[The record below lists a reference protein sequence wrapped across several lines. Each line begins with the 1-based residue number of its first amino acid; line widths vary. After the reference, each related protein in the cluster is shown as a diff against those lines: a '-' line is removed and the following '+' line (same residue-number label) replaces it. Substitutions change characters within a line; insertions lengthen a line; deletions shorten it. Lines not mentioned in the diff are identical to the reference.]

1 MHIHFRNISW
11 KNFLSSGNTKT
22 TVALDKYATRLIVG
36 ENGAGKSTLLDAI
49 TFALYNKPFRKV
61 NKPQLINSINRKDCV
76 VEVTFNVGTTEYL
89 VRRGMKP
96 NIFEI
101 YKNGELID
109 QDAAN
114 RDYQEML
121 ERYILKLNYK
131 AFCQVVI
138 VGSASFVPFM
148 QLTSANRRE
157 VIEDILD
164 IKIFSTMNLL
174 LKDELTQNKS
184 DLRDV
189 EYDHQ
194 LVTEKIRMFKDTQ
207 SKLERNADNLIA
219 DYKNKID
226 DTRTQV
232 SSLEAEIDTLM
243 GEVEELNNSSE
254 DKSSIESKLREMD
267 KIEHSIK
274 EKIGKLGQDIN
285 FYESNDECPT
295 CRQAID
301 EHFRSQ
307 EIGDSKKSIER
318 YTNGIKELNQ
328 QYNKVSERLDNINKT
343 LRKIEEKQRKIA
355 ERNSDVRAHNKYIT
369 QLVGEIEKLNED
381 RKNIQDNNKL
391 IELEKEFTKLKE
403 RYETLKEE
411 ANVLHVAGQILR
423 DNGIKSQVIKQYIP
437 VMNKLINGYLQKMDF
452 FVKFELDENFNETI
466 LSRHRD
472 NFTYMSFSEGEKFRI
487 DLSLLFTWRRIA
499 KLKNSVSTNLLIMD
513 EVFDSSLDAGGT
525 EEFIK
530 LIHEL
535 DEKSN
540 VFVISHKGDQLF
552 DKFDNVLKFEK
563 VKNFSRVAGSM
574 MD

>member
-1 MHIHFRNISW
+1 MHIHFKQISW
-11 KNFLSSGNTKT
+11 RNFLSTGNNKT
-22 TVALDKYATRLIVG
+22 TVSLDKYTTRLIVG

-49 TFALYNKPFRKV
+49 TFAIYNKPFRKV
-61 NKPQLINSINRKDCV
+61 NKPQLINSINKKDCV
-76 VEVTFNVGTTEYL
+76 VEVEFVIGTTEYL

-101 YKNGELID
+101 YKNGELIN
-109 QDAAN
+109 QDAAS

-121 ERYILKLNYK
+121 EKYILKLNYK

-148 QLTSANRRE
+148 QLTTANRRE

-164 IKIFSTMNLL
+164 IKIFSTMNTL
-174 LKDELTQNKS
+174 LKEEVSQNKS
-184 DLRDV
+184 ELRDV
-189 EYDHQ
+189 EYGNQ
-194 LVTEKIRMFKDTQ
+194 LITEKIRMFKETQ
-207 SKLERNADNLIA
+207 TKLEKNADTLIA
-219 DYKNKID
+219 DYQQKIA
-226 DTRTQV
+226 DTKSQV
-232 SSLEAEIDTLM
+232 ELIEQEVDVLM
-243 GEVEELNNSSE
+243 DETEELNKGTE
-254 DKSSIESKLREMD
+254 DKEGLDKKLREMD
-267 KIEHSIK
+267 KIEYSIK
-274 EKIGKLGQDIN
+274 DKIEKLGKDIE

-301 EHFRSQ
+301 EHFRTQTISDSQ
-307 EIGDSKKSIER
+307 KAHDR
-318 YTNGIKELNQ
+318 YSDGIKELNQ
-328 QYNKVSERLDNINKT
+328 QYNKISTRLDNINNV
-343 LRKIEEKQRKIA
+343 LRKIEDKQRKIA
-355 ERNSDVRAHNKYIT
+355 DRNSDIRSNNKYIT
-369 QLVGEIEKLNED
+369 QLIGEIESLNKD

-391 IELEKEFTKLKE
+391 IEHEKEFVKLKE
-403 RYETLKEE
+403 QYETLKSE
-411 ANVLHVAGQILR
+411 ADVLHVAGQLLR
-423 DNGIKSQVIKQYIP
+423 DNGIKSQIIKQYIP

-452 FVKFELDENFNETI
+452 FAKFELDENFNETI

-472 NFTYMSFSEGEKFRI
+472 NYTYMSFSEGEKFRI
-487 DLSLLFTWRRIA
+487 DLSLLFTWRRVA

-513 EVFDSSLDAGGT
+513 EVFDSSLDADGT

-563 VKNFSRVAGSM
+563 VKNFSRVAGS
-574 MD
+574 DIN

>member
-1 MHIHFRNISW
+1 MHIHFKQISW
-11 KNFLSSGNTKT
+11 RNFLSTGNNKT
-22 TVALDKYATRLIVG
+22 TVSLDKYTTRLIVG

-49 TFALYNKPFRKV
+49 TFAIYNKPFRKV
-61 NKPQLINSINRKDCV
+61 NKPQLINSINKKDCV
-76 VEVTFNVGTTEYL
+76 VEVEFVIGTTEYL

-101 YKNGELID
+101 YKNGELIN
-109 QDAAN
+109 QDAAS

-121 ERYILKLNYK
+121 EKYILKLNYK

-148 QLTSANRRE
+148 QLTTANRRE

-164 IKIFSTMNLL
+164 IKIFSTMNTL
-174 LKDELTQNKS
+174 LKEEVSQNKS
-184 DLRDV
+184 ELRDV
-189 EYDHQ
+189 EYGNQ
-194 LVTEKIRMFKDTQ
+194 LITEKIRMFKETQ
-207 SKLERNADNLIA
+207 TKLEKNADTLIA
-219 DYKNKID
+219 DYQQKIA
-226 DTRTQV
+226 DTKSQV
-232 SSLEAEIDTLM
+232 ELIEREVDVLM
-243 GEVEELNNSSE
+243 DETEELNKGTK
-254 DKSSIESKLREMD
+254 DKEGLDKKLREMD
-267 KIEHSIK
+267 KIEYSIK
-274 EKIGKLGQDIN
+274 GKIEKLGKDIE

-301 EHFRSQ
+301 EHFRTQTISDSQ
-307 EIGDSKKSIER
+307 KAHDR
-318 YTNGIKELNQ
+318 YADGIKELNQ
-328 QYNKVSERLDNINKT
+328 QYNKISTRLDNINNV
-343 LRKIEEKQRKIA
+343 LRKIEDKQRKIA
-355 ERNSDVRAHNKYIT
+355 DRNSDIRSNNKYIT
-369 QLVGEIEKLNED
+369 QLIGEIESLNKD

-391 IELEKEFTKLKE
+391 IEHEKEFVKLKE
-403 RYETLKEE
+403 QYETLKSE
-411 ANVLHVAGQILR
+411 ADVLHVAGQLLR
-423 DNGIKSQVIKQYIP
+423 DNGIKSQIIKQYIP

-452 FVKFELDENFNETI
+452 FAKFELDENFNETI

-472 NFTYMSFSEGEKFRI
+472 NYTYMSFSEGEKFRI
-487 DLSLLFTWRRIA
+487 DLSLLFTWRRVA

-513 EVFDSSLDAGGT
+513 EVFDSSLDADGT

-563 VKNFSRVAGSM
+563 VKNFSRVAGS
-574 MD
+574 DIN

>member
-1 MHIHFRNISW
+1 MHIHFKQISW
-11 KNFLSSGNTKT
+11 RNFLSTGNNKT
-22 TVALDKYATRLIVG
+22 TVSLDKYTTRLIVG

-49 TFALYNKPFRKV
+49 TFAIYNKPFRKV
-61 NKPQLINSINRKDCV
+61 NKPQLINSINKKDCV
-76 VEVTFNVGTTEYL
+76 VEVEFVIGTTEYL

-101 YKNGELID
+101 YKNGELIN
-109 QDAAN
+109 QDAAS

-121 ERYILKLNYK
+121 EKYILKLNYK

-148 QLTSANRRE
+148 QLTTANRRE

-164 IKIFSTMNLL
+164 IKIFSTMNTL
-174 LKDELTQNKS
+174 LKEEVSQNKS
-184 DLRDV
+184 ELRDV
-189 EYDHQ
+189 EYGNQ
-194 LVTEKIRMFKDTQ
+194 LITEKIRMFKETQ
-207 SKLERNADNLIA
+207 TKLEKNADTLIA
-219 DYKNKID
+219 DYQQKIA
-226 DTRTQV
+226 DTKSQV
-232 SSLEAEIDTLM
+232 ELIEQEVDVLM
-243 GEVEELNNSSE
+243 DETEELNKGTE
-254 DKSSIESKLREMD
+254 DKEGLDKKLREMD
-267 KIEHSIK
+267 KIEYSIK
-274 EKIGKLGQDIN
+274 GKIEKLGKDIE

-301 EHFRSQ
+301 EHFRTQTISDSQ
-307 EIGDSKKSIER
+307 KAHDR
-318 YTNGIKELNQ
+318 YADGIKELNQ
-328 QYNKVSERLDNINKT
+328 QYNKISTRLDNINNV
-343 LRKIEEKQRKIA
+343 LRKIEDKQRKIVD
-355 ERNSDVRAHNKYIT
+355 RNSDIRSNNKYIT
-369 QLVGEIEKLNED
+369 QLIGEIESLNKD

-391 IELEKEFTKLKE
+391 IEHEKEFVKLKE
-403 RYETLKEE
+403 QYETLKSE
-411 ANVLHVAGQILR
+411 ADVLHVAGQLLR
-423 DNGIKSQVIKQYIP
+423 DNGIKSQIIKQYIP

-452 FVKFELDENFNETI
+452 FAKFELDENFNETI

-472 NFTYMSFSEGEKFRI
+472 NYTYMSFSEGEKFRI
-487 DLSLLFTWRRIA
+487 DLSLLFTWRRVA

-513 EVFDSSLDAGGT
+513 EVFDSSLDADGT

-563 VKNFSRVAGSM
+563 VKNFSRVAGS
-574 MD
+574 DIN